1 MKILLAKGK
10 VPSSFSSTRVQ
21 NTPGGVPFSNL
32 QLTVQDWHPVQR
44 LRSTATPHLMALRV
58 FEVTFAVIASLSP
71 ATNACIY
78 KSAGLGN
85 RAKNAIRLWRIPAPS
100 VAFPHGLRDVH
111 AR

>member
-1 MKILLAKGK
+1 
-10 VPSSFSSTRVQ
+10 
-21 NTPGGVPFSNL
+21 
-32 QLTVQDWHPVQR
+32 
-44 LRSTATPHLMALRV
+44 MALRV

-111 AR
+111 ARWLLPSLCQSFGCQIWPG